1 MVVIEIEL
9 LSGFE
14 LTSIS
19 LDQLEHRKDI
29 KKVEYND
36 KTHNL
41 ALYFNEM
48 KKEETCFLFEVKE
61 LIIVEDRK
69 PALAK
74 IYDYYYQKDTVI
86 IEYS

>member
-14 LTSIS
+14 LTSTS
-19 LDQLEHRKDI
+19 LDQLENMRDI
-29 KKVEYND
+29 KKVEYD
-36 KTHNL
+36 EKSHNL

-74 IYDYYYQKDTVI
+74 IYDYYYQKDKVS